1 MNGKRVEL
9 GTRQSKNTSAPERA
23 IVSQQVVA
31 CLTGEVGKHQIK
43 GMNYERRNKDK
54 IVKENGSR

>member
-23 IVSQQVVA
+23 RVSQQVVA
-31 CLTGEVGKHQIK
+31 CLNGRGGKASEQ
-43 GMNYERRNKDK
+43 GYERRSKDK
-54 IVKENGSR
+54 IVKESGSR